1 MYIPDKTILKR
12 YADVVIKFA
21 LNDCKGIKKGDIVY
35 VRMPESAKPILPHL
49 QRSILEAGGNMIL
62 DYLPDG
68 IEREFYELADDDQLI
83 FYPKRYSKALI
94 DSVDHVVR
102 VLSEYDPKEL
112 DTINP
117 HKLMQRQSKA
127 GGVFR
132 NLMQD
137 KEKKGKLTWNIFLYP
152 TEAMAHEANM
162 TLEEYWKE
170 IIQACYL
177 NEEDPIQK
185 WKEVTEIVE
194 KQKAFL
200 SNLNIEYLEIKGDQ
214 VDLRVKIG
222 SNRSWQGGGGRNIP
236 SFEIFTS
243 PDNSEAEGYIKF
255 SEPLFI
261 YSNLVE
267 DVELW
272 FKDGKVIKSKASKG
286 ESLLKKM
293 ISTKGANRLG
303 EISLTDKKLS
313 RIHKFMAETLYD
325 ENAGGT
331 YGNMHL
337 ALGQAF
343 FECLKGDFSK
353 TSKQEFT
360 KLGFN
365 NSKVHTDIVTRLN
378 RTVTAILKDNKTVVI
393 YKDGEFQI

>member
-21 LNDCKGIKKGDIVY
+21 LNDCKGIKKGDTVY
-35 VRMPESAKPILPHL
+35 VRIPESAKPILEYI
-49 QRSILEAGGNMIL
+49 QRSIMEAGGNMIL

-94 DSVDHVVR
+94 QEVDHVVR
-102 VLSEYDPKEL
+102 VLSEFNPREL

-127 GGVFR
+127 SGVFR
-132 NLMQD
+132 NQMQD

-152 TEAMAHEANM
+152 TDAMALEAKM
-162 TLEEYWKE
+162 TIEEYWQEVIKS
-170 IIQACYL
+170 CFL

-185 WKEVTEIVE
+185 WKEITEIVE
-194 KQKAFL
+194 KQKEYL
-200 SNLNIEYLEIKGDQ
+200 NNLNIEYLEIKGDQ
-214 VDLRVKIG
+214 VDLKVKIG

-243 PDNSEAEGYIKF
+243 PDNQEAEGYIKF
-255 SEPLFI
+255 SEPLYI

-267 DVELW
+267 NVELW
-272 FKDGKVIKSKASKG
+272 FKDGKLIKAKASKG
-286 ESLLKKM
+286 EELIKKM

-313 RIHKFMAETLYD
+313 RINKFMAETLYD

-337 ALGQAF
+337 ALGQSF
-343 FECLKGDFSK
+343 FECLKGDYSK
-353 TSKQEFT
+353 VSKKEFT

-365 NSKVHTDIVTRLN
+365 TSKVHTDIVTRLD
-378 RTVTAILKDNKTVVI
+378 RTVTAILKDNKRTVI